1 MHSCIN
7 HLVNSGGKTNKNLRT
22 FVINCQ
28 ILSMVTL
35 LMWILLILFY
45 YYIIIIGVYLN
56 WTRAYTT
63 FPLCEQ
69 HGHPIIL
76 LSITEEGSP
85 LVHWK
90 RLWLLDL
97 NPHLPPIH
105 IFPSHHENLTRLYI
119 HANTMP
125 VNIVDLT
132 LQ

>member
-35 LMWILLILFY
+35 LMRILLMLFY

-76 LSITEEGSP
+76 LSITEEGSS

-90 RLWLLDL
+90 RLWIL
-97 NPHLPPIH
+97 NLYPPPHSYLPFASWKPYPFIH
-105 IFPSHHENLTRLYI
+105 SCK
-119 HANTMP
+119 NTMP
-125 VNIVDLT
+125 VNIVDFT